1 MSESIRTFHQ
11 ALNSLEQDIVTSLP
25 FLAMDTLLTFSQV
38 SAKAVFQR
46 DLNQIHD
53 KGGQISTPQT
63 DALQPTAPLAQM
75 TQTPMPQ
82 PVEAQTKSPMVID
95 LDSSPPA
102 DGSPTLI
109 KSEPGASAPVAVM
122 NGASNGVSNSSATQ
136 GVPPIVTPVP
146 PPMVPPHARAPPA
159 VMEQD
164 GAAGATAVMDT
175 DSGSTSNTNGGAAM
189 NGSNNELNFTNM
201 TFAPPNEEAP
211 MSTQDQSFDMS
222 NFASGDGGNG
232 MMALENNM
240 LQDNNAQGNTNSS
253 NTAGQGQDTSGT
265 ANGGDNGGGS
275 LDDFDWSLNE
285 GTGDGLDFDFSIG
298 GEDTFNTLM
307 NERDGDFGSMDQSG
321 FDTDPF
327 NMGNSNGT

>member
-1 MSESIRTFHQ
+1 MNT
-11 ALNSLEQDIVTSLP
+11 V
-25 FLAMDTLLTFSQV
+25 LTFSQV

-63 DALQPTAPLAQM
+63 DKLQSTAPLAQM

-102 DGSPTLI
+102 DGSPTMI
-109 KSEPGASAPVAVM
+109 KSESGTSAPIANM
-122 NGASNGVSNSSATQ
+122 NGSSNGVSNGSATQ
-136 GVPPIVTPVP
+136 GAPPIVTPVP

-164 GAAGATAVMDT
+164 GAAGATAVMNK
-175 DSGSTSNTNGGAAM
+175 DSGTTSNTNGGAVT

-201 TFAPPNEEAP
+201 TFAPPNEEDP
-211 MSTQDQSFDMS
+211 MSAHDQSFDMS
-222 NFASGDGGNG
+222 NFASGDGSNS
-232 MMALENNM
+232 MMTLENN
-240 LQDNNAQGNTNSS
+240 LPPENNAQGNTNSS
-253 NTAGQGQDTSGT
+253 NAAGQGQSTSGI
-265 ANGGDNGGGS
+265 ANGGDSGGGS

-307 NERDGDFGSMDQSG
+307 NERDGDFGSVDQSG

-327 NMGNSNGT
+327 NMGSSNGT